1 MKHNIEEIWTI
12 PTPFKNGDGYKN
24 NYYVEGYLVANNI
37 ARLTYKQ
44 RMALPTNEARHT
56 APRPVTYLVGR
67 DAVKI
72 HNANGEQ
79 MLIYMYGEKT
89 WFDTREERDAYRKEQ
104 QELNRPR
111 KENEP
116 MRVKD
121 LIKILKSFDGNT
133 RVRLFDEANGIIDI
147 TEVQEGEGVF
157 KGDLVIV

>member
-24 NYYVEGYLVANNI
+24 NYYVEGYLVANDI

-44 RMALPTNEARHT
+44 RMALPTYEARET

-67 DAVKI
+67 DAVKV
-72 HNANGEQ
+72 HNVNGEQ
-79 MLIYMYGEKT
+79 ILIYMYGEKT

-111 KENEP
+111 RENEP

-121 LIKILKSFDGNT
+121 LIKMLKGFDGNA

-147 TEVQEGEGVF
+147 TEIQEAEGVF
-157 KGDLVIV
+157 KGDLVIM